1 MILMMILVSVLTVM
15 IVIIMMISFFC
26 LLSFCRNSPPD
37 PDLQDFD
44 QAELVSSQE
53 TCKNLK
59 KKTLGSRRLES
70 SIRDKPSFGTRVWLD
85 MIQNEQKIS

>member
-59 KKTLGSRRLES
+59 KN
-70 SIRDKPSFGTRVWLD
+70 PW
-85 MIQNEQKIS
+85 EQET